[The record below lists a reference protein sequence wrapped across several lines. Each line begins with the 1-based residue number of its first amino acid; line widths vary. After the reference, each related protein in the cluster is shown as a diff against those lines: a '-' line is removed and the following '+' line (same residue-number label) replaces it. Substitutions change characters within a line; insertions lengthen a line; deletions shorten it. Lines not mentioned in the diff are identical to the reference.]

1 MSAPNAVDS
10 SRLKSPVKPV
20 PHEPLAIAEV
30 ILVRPPRFGDERGY
44 FTETYHA
51 DKWAAAGIGV
61 TFVQDNQSLSAEVG
75 TIRGL
80 HYQLA
85 PYAQGKLVRVL
96 QGRVLDVAVDIR
108 RSSPTFGQHVSAELT
123 ADGGEQIFVP
133 PGFAHGFATLEPD
146 TIVAYKVSGVY
157 SPESERGIRFDD
169 PDLGIDWKVDTSKA
183 TLSKKDTGNPKLADQ
198 PDLFA

>member
-1 MSAPNAVDS
+1 M
-10 SRLKSPVKPV
+10 KPV

-44 FTETYHA
+44 FAETYHA

-146 TIVAYKVSGVY
+146 TVVAYKVSGVY